1 MSDGREKRGRGRAHP
16 ADCNFIGGYNY
27 INYIFHQQC
36 LSSRVVNEEAKLL
49 TFVFAFLVSPLSP
62 PPPPPPPF
70 FFCGC
75 FIRSEGRGGARGGI
89 MLKVYALQLFPSLL
103 EMFI

>member
-36 LSSRVVNEEAKLL
+36 LSSRAVNEEAKLL

-62 PPPPPPPF
+62 SSSSSSSIF
-70 FFCGC
+70 FFVVVLL
-75 FIRSEGRGGARGGI
+75 GARGGEVPEEE
-89 MLKVYALQLFPSLL
+89 LC
-103 EMFI
+103 

>member
-36 LSSRVVNEEAKLL
+36 LSSRAVNEEAKLL
-49 TFVFAFLVSPLSP
+49 TFVFAFLVSPFLLP
-62 PPPPPPPF
+62 PPLPPPF
-70 FFCGC
+70 FFVVVLL
-75 FIRSEGRGGARGGI
+75 GARGGEVPEEE
-89 MLKVYALQLFPSLL
+89 LC
-103 EMFI
+103 